1 MRAEELAHSERL
13 RLGLARAPQ
22 VAVSGGSMTFVQRAG
37 ACTICAALFA
47 LSCTKGAPPAS
58 MLDAGAAEASSSA
71 RATEAPPTVGQGAA
85 DAGPVDAVPPAAVDD
100 LQDRAKKLFEAIQKD
115 EPELAM
121 ALFIPRET
129 YVANKDVKDPGAAW
143 DKLQKQYKLAI
154 HAHHKKLGKKAAEA
168 EFEGLELN
176 PKTQIYVAPKKEANK
191 VGYNKVTKSKLK
203 YKVAGKSKTL
213 EIGVMIDNES
223 KWYVTLLK

>member
-1 MRAEELAHSERL
+1 
-13 RLGLARAPQ
+13 
-22 VAVSGGSMTFVQRAG
+22 MTFVQRAS
-37 ACTICAALFA
+37 ACTICAAL
-47 LSCTKGAPPAS
+47 LLMSCTKGAPPAS
-58 MLDAGAAEASSSA
+58 MLDSGAGEASSST
-71 RATEAPPTVGQGAA
+71 RASESSLAAGAAGAEAGPLDAAPPT
-85 DAGPVDAVPPAAVDD
+85 PVDD

-121 ALFIPRET
+121 AFFFPRET
-129 YVANKDVKDPGAAW
+129 YVANKDVKNPGAAW
-143 DKLQKQYKLAI
+143 DKLQRAYKLAI

-168 EFEGLELN
+168 DFEGLELN

-203 YKVAGKSKTL
+203 YKVGGKSKTL
-213 EIGVMIDNES
+213 DIGVMIDNES

>member
-1 MRAEELAHSERL
+1 
-13 RLGLARAPQ
+13 
-22 VAVSGGSMTFVQRAG
+22 MTFVQRAG
-37 ACTICAALFA
+37 ACTVCAALLA

-71 RATEAPPTVGQGAA
+71 HATDTTLAAGGPTADAGALDAAPPT
-85 DAGPVDAVPPAAVDD
+85 PVDD

-121 ALFIPRET
+121 ALFFPRET

-154 HAHHKKLGKKAAEA
+154 HGYHKKLGKKAAEA

-176 PKTQIYVAPKKEANK
+176 PKSQIYVAPKKEANK
-191 VGYNKVTKSKLK
+191 AGYNKVTKSKLK

-213 EIGVMIDNES
+213 DVAVMIDNES

>member
-1 MRAEELAHSERL
+1 
-13 RLGLARAPQ
+13 
-22 VAVSGGSMTFVQRAG
+22 MTFVQRAS
-37 ACTICAALFA
+37 ACTICAALFVV
-47 LSCTKGAPPAS
+47 SCTKGAPPAS
-58 MLDAGAAEASSSA
+58 MLDSGSAEASSSA
-71 RATEAPPTVGQGAA
+71 RASESSLAA
-85 DAGPVDAVPPAAVDD
+85 GDAGPVDAAPPTPVDD

-121 ALFIPRET
+121 ALFFPRET

-143 DKLQKQYKLAI
+143 DKLQKAYKLAI

-203 YKVAGKSKTL
+203 YKVGGKSKTL
-213 EIGVMIDNES
+213 DVGVMIDNES